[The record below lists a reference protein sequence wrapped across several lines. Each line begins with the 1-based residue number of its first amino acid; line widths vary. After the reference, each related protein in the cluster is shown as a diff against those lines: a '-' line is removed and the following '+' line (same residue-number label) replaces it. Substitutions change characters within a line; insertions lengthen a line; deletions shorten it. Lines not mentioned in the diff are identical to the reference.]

1 MRVTFNTLY
10 KYDELKQ
17 ENLKLK
23 NRISELEA
31 VIERKD
37 LKICELNI
45 KLINRETKLEKI
57 IKLINR
63 ETKLEKIT
71 RQNESSTIKVL

>member
-1 MRVTFNTLY
+1 MRETFNTLY

-57 IKLINR
+57 
-63 ETKLEKIT
+63 T